1 MTSEWEGAGTME
13 WLGMLHNGLAEDSG
27 QSATLSLPPQMWW
40 LEPGWRMGRDAS
52 L

>member
-1 MTSEWEGAGTME
+1 ME

-27 QSATLSLPPQMWW
+27 QSATFDPPPQMWV
-40 LEPGWRMGRDAS
+40 LGPRWRMGRDAS